1 MAVDALSHGTTATA
15 FGFGLWLGSG
25 LVPHVTR
32 VALIVFRP
40 GQPYA
45 RTTPRRPR
53 RDERRRRSRRGA
65 GLGIGGCRRARMRAA

>member
-32 VALIVFRP
+32 VMLSLCS
-40 GQPYA
+40 GQTSHTLEPRHDGRDATNGGVA
-45 RTTPRRPR
+45 RA
-53 RDERRRRSRRGA
+53 EA
-65 GLGIGGCRRARMRAA
+65 QVWA